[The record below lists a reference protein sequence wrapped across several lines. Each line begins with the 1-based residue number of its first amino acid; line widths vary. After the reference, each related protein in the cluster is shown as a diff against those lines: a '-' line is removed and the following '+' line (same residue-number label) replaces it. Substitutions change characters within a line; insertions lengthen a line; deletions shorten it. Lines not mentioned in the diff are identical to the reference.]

1 MQKIIIVEDDQ
12 FLREELE
19 NIYHKAGYEV
29 CCVTDF
35 PETGAV
41 CEAEHPDLLVLDL
54 GLPGISGFALCKEI
68 RKKGSLPILV
78 LTSRDKMQ
86 DELKALE
93 LGADEY
99 LTKPCHK
106 DRLLARTENLLKR
119 AMGNAHLLDGDDF
132 LFDTRTYTV
141 CQGKDACHIPENQG
155 KILKILLEYAG
166 TEVKK
171 ECISKVLWGTTEYI
185 DENALQVNVT
195 RLKKTLKALEMVSLS
210 DKLKNRPPELSG
222 GQRQRVAI
230 ARAIV
235 NSPKIILAD
244 EPTGNLD
251 SHSEV
256 EIMNIFKELNRR
268 GVTIVMVTHEP
279 EIAANSRR
287 VITVKDG
294 MVIGDKETEK
304 RGE

>member
-1 MQKIIIVEDDQ
+1 MQKIMIVEDDE

-171 ECISKVLWGTTEYI
+171 ECISKGTFSSWHFE
-185 DENALQVNVT
+185 A
-195 RLKKTLKALEMVSLS
+195 
-210 DKLKNRPPELSG
+210 
-222 GQRQRVAI
+222 
-230 ARAIV
+230 
-235 NSPKIILAD
+235 
-244 EPTGNLD
+244 
-251 SHSEV
+251 
-256 EIMNIFKELNRR
+256 
-268 GVTIVMVTHEP
+268 
-279 EIAANSRR
+279 
-287 VITVKDG
+287 
-294 MVIGDKETEK
+294 
-304 RGE
+304 

>member
-119 AMGNAHLLDGDDF
+119 AMDIYWMETIFF
-132 LFDTRTYTV
+132 L
-141 CQGKDACHIPENQG
+141 IPEPIRSVRG
-155 KILKILLEYAG
+155 RMPVIFRKI
-166 TEVKK
+166 
-171 ECISKVLWGTTEYI
+171 
-185 DENALQVNVT
+185 
-195 RLKKTLKALEMVSLS
+195 
-210 DKLKNRPPELSG
+210 
-222 GQRQRVAI
+222 
-230 ARAIV
+230 
-235 NSPKIILAD
+235 
-244 EPTGNLD
+244 
-251 SHSEV
+251 
-256 EIMNIFKELNRR
+256 R
-268 GVTIVMVTHEP
+268 G
-279 EIAANSRR
+279 RF
-287 VITVKDG
+287 
-294 MVIGDKETEK
+294 
-304 RGE
+304 

>member
-1 MQKIIIVEDDQ
+1 MSDRNSLYNRSYKDKQSQDFEIYSEKTAGVEDRHAKIMIVEDDE

-68 RKKGSLPILV
+68 RKKGSFPILV

-132 LFDTRTYTV
+132 LL
-141 CQGKDACHIPENQG
+141 IPEPIRSVRERCLSYSGKSG

-171 ECISKVLWGTTEYI
+171 
-185 DENALQVNVT
+185 NAFQRYCGEQPN
-195 RLKKTLKALEMVSLS
+195 TLMKM
-210 DKLKNRPPELSG
+210 R
-222 GQRQRVAI
+222 
-230 ARAIV
+230 
-235 NSPKIILAD
+235 
-244 EPTGNLD
+244 
-251 SHSEV
+251 
-256 EIMNIFKELNRR
+256 FKS
-268 GVTIVMVTHEP
+268 M
-279 EIAANSRR
+279 
-287 VITVKDG
+287 
-294 MVIGDKETEK
+294 
-304 RGE
+304 

>member
-1 MQKIIIVEDDQ
+1 MQKIMIVEDDE

-171 ECISKVLWGTTEYI
+171 ECSSKVLWGTTEYI

-195 RLKKTLKALEMVSLS
+195 RLKKTLKALGLE
-210 DKLKNRPPELSG
+210 NRIET
-222 GQRQRVAI
+222 I
-230 ARAIV
+230 
-235 NSPKIILAD
+235 
-244 EPTGNLD
+244 
-251 SHSEV
+251 
-256 EIMNIFKELNRR
+256 R
-268 GVTIVMVTHEP
+268 G
-279 EIAANSRR
+279 RGYR
-287 VITVKDG
+287 W
-294 MVIGDKETEK
+294 K
-304 RGE
+304 REQ

>member
-1 MQKIIIVEDDQ
+1 MQKIMIVEDDE

-141 CQGKDACHIPENQG
+141 CQGK
-155 KILKILLEYAG
+155 EYAG

-195 RLKKTLKALEMVSLS
+195 RLKKTLKALGLE
-210 DKLKNRPPELSG
+210 NRIET
-222 GQRQRVAI
+222 I
-230 ARAIV
+230 
-235 NSPKIILAD
+235 
-244 EPTGNLD
+244 
-251 SHSEV
+251 
-256 EIMNIFKELNRR
+256 R
-268 GVTIVMVTHEP
+268 G
-279 EIAANSRR
+279 RGYR
-287 VITVKDG
+287 W
-294 MVIGDKETEK
+294 K
-304 RGE
+304 REQ

>member
-195 RLKKTLKALEMVSLS
+195 RLKKTLKALGLENRIETIRGRGYRWKRYQTNLERDQRRKNMVCDPYVYRTGIAILS
-210 DKLKNRPPELSG
+210 VAVGDGAVQSSGRTGSQLSCNHFFVCGNLERKERAEKERAVSYISG
-222 GQRQRVAI
+222 G
-230 ARAIV
+230 
-235 NSPKIILAD
+235 
-244 EPTGNLD
+244 
-251 SHSEV
+251 SE
-256 EIMNIFKELNRR
+256 
-268 GVTIVMVTHEP
+268 
-279 EIAANSRR
+279 
-287 VITVKDG
+287 
-294 MVIGDKETEK
+294 
-304 RGE
+304 

>member
-1 MQKIIIVEDDQ
+1 MQKIMIVEDDE

-106 DRLLARTENLLKR
+106 DRLLAR
-119 AMGNAHLLDGDDF
+119 DDF

-195 RLKKTLKALEMVSLS
+195 RLKKTLKALGLE
-210 DKLKNRPPELSG
+210 NRIET
-222 GQRQRVAI
+222 I
-230 ARAIV
+230 
-235 NSPKIILAD
+235 
-244 EPTGNLD
+244 
-251 SHSEV
+251 
-256 EIMNIFKELNRR
+256 R
-268 GVTIVMVTHEP
+268 G
-279 EIAANSRR
+279 RGYR
-287 VITVKDG
+287 W
-294 MVIGDKETEK
+294 K
-304 RGE
+304 REQ

>member
-106 DRLLARTENLLKR
+106 DLSLI
-119 AMGNAHLLDGDDF
+119 
-132 LFDTRTYTV
+132 
-141 CQGKDACHIPENQG
+141 HI
-155 KILKILLEYAG
+155 
-166 TEVKK
+166 
-171 ECISKVLWGTTEYI
+171 
-185 DENALQVNVT
+185 
-195 RLKKTLKALEMVSLS
+195 
-210 DKLKNRPPELSG
+210 
-222 GQRQRVAI
+222 
-230 ARAIV
+230 
-235 NSPKIILAD
+235 
-244 EPTGNLD
+244 
-251 SHSEV
+251 
-256 EIMNIFKELNRR
+256 
-268 GVTIVMVTHEP
+268 
-279 EIAANSRR
+279 
-287 VITVKDG
+287 
-294 MVIGDKETEK
+294 
-304 RGE
+304 

>member
-35 PETGAV
+35 PEMGAV

-155 KILKILLEYAG
+155 KI
-166 TEVKK
+166 
-171 ECISKVLWGTTEYI
+171 
-185 DENALQVNVT
+185 
-195 RLKKTLKALEMVSLS
+195 
-210 DKLKNRPPELSG
+210 
-222 GQRQRVAI
+222 
-230 ARAIV
+230 
-235 NSPKIILAD
+235 
-244 EPTGNLD
+244 
-251 SHSEV
+251 
-256 EIMNIFKELNRR
+256 
-268 GVTIVMVTHEP
+268 
-279 EIAANSRR
+279 
-287 VITVKDG
+287 
-294 MVIGDKETEK
+294 
-304 RGE
+304 

>member
-1 MQKIIIVEDDQ
+1 MQKIMIVEDDE

-141 CQGKDACHIPENQG
+141 CQGKDACHIPECDKAEKDIKSAWSGESDRNNPWQRISVEERAVIWNISDESG
-155 KILKILLEYAG
+155 ARS
-166 TEVKK
+166 KK
-171 ECISKVLWGTTEYI
+171 
-185 DENALQVNVT
+185 
-195 RLKKTLKALEMVSLS
+195 KKYGL
-210 DKLKNRPPELSG
+210 
-222 GQRQRVAI
+222 
-230 ARAIV
+230 
-235 NSPKIILAD
+235 
-244 EPTGNLD
+244 
-251 SHSEV
+251 
-256 EIMNIFKELNRR
+256 
-268 GVTIVMVTHEP
+268 
-279 EIAANSRR
+279 
-287 VITVKDG
+287 
-294 MVIGDKETEK
+294 
-304 RGE
+304 

>member
-1 MQKIIIVEDDQ
+1 MLCNG
-12 FLREELE
+12 FSR
-19 NIYHKAGYEV
+19 NR
-29 CCVTDF
+29 C
-35 PETGAV
+35 V

-195 RLKKTLKALEMVSLS
+195 RLKKTLKALGLE
-210 DKLKNRPPELSG
+210 NRIET
-222 GQRQRVAI
+222 I
-230 ARAIV
+230 
-235 NSPKIILAD
+235 
-244 EPTGNLD
+244 
-251 SHSEV
+251 
-256 EIMNIFKELNRR
+256 R
-268 GVTIVMVTHEP
+268 G
-279 EIAANSRR
+279 RGYR
-287 VITVKDG
+287 W
-294 MVIGDKETEK
+294 K
-304 RGE
+304 REQ

>member
-1 MQKIIIVEDDQ
+1 MQKIMIVEDDE

-86 DELKALE
+86 DELK
-93 LGADEY
+93 
-99 LTKPCHK
+99 
-106 DRLLARTENLLKR
+106 
-119 AMGNAHLLDGDDF
+119 GDDF

-195 RLKKTLKALEMVSLS
+195 RLKKTLKALGLE
-210 DKLKNRPPELSG
+210 NRIET
-222 GQRQRVAI
+222 I
-230 ARAIV
+230 
-235 NSPKIILAD
+235 
-244 EPTGNLD
+244 
-251 SHSEV
+251 
-256 EIMNIFKELNRR
+256 R
-268 GVTIVMVTHEP
+268 G
-279 EIAANSRR
+279 RGYR
-287 VITVKDG
+287 W
-294 MVIGDKETEK
+294 K
-304 RGE
+304 REQ

>member
-1 MQKIIIVEDDQ
+1 MSDRNSLYNRSHKDKQSQDFEIYSEKTAGVEDRHAKIMIVEDDE

-68 RKKGSLPILV
+68 RKKGSFPILV

-171 ECISKVLWGTTEYI
+171 S
-185 DENALQVNVT
+185 AF
-195 RLKKTLKALEMVSLS
+195 
-210 DKLKNRPPELSG
+210 
-222 GQRQRVAI
+222 QRYCGEQP
-230 ARAIV
+230 
-235 NSPKIILAD
+235 NIL
-244 EPTGNLD
+244 
-251 SHSEV
+251 
-256 EIMNIFKELNRR
+256 MKMRFKS
-268 GVTIVMVTHEP
+268 M
-279 EIAANSRR
+279 
-287 VITVKDG
+287 
-294 MVIGDKETEK
+294 
-304 RGE
+304 

>member
-1 MQKIIIVEDDQ
+1 M
-12 FLREELE
+12 
-19 NIYHKAGYEV
+19 
-29 CCVTDF
+29 
-35 PETGAV
+35 
-41 CEAEHPDLLVLDL
+41 LDL

-155 KILKILLEYAG
+155 KILK
-166 TEVKK
+166 
-171 ECISKVLWGTTEYI
+171 
-185 DENALQVNVT
+185 
-195 RLKKTLKALEMVSLS
+195 
-210 DKLKNRPPELSG
+210 
-222 GQRQRVAI
+222 
-230 ARAIV
+230 
-235 NSPKIILAD
+235 NSFGICR
-244 EPTGNLD
+244 N
-251 SHSEV
+251 
-256 EIMNIFKELNRR
+256 
-268 GVTIVMVTHEP
+268 
-279 EIAANSRR
+279 
-287 VITVKDG
+287 
-294 MVIGDKETEK
+294 
-304 RGE
+304 RGEKKNAFQRYCGEQPNTLMKMRFKSM

>member
-1 MQKIIIVEDDQ
+1 MQKIMIVEDDE

-119 AMGNAHLLDGDDF
+119 AMG
-132 LFDTRTYTV
+132 
-141 CQGKDACHIPENQG
+141 KDACHIPENQG

-195 RLKKTLKALEMVSLS
+195 RLKKTLKALGLE
-210 DKLKNRPPELSG
+210 NRIET
-222 GQRQRVAI
+222 I
-230 ARAIV
+230 
-235 NSPKIILAD
+235 
-244 EPTGNLD
+244 
-251 SHSEV
+251 
-256 EIMNIFKELNRR
+256 R
-268 GVTIVMVTHEP
+268 G
-279 EIAANSRR
+279 RGYR
-287 VITVKDG
+287 W
-294 MVIGDKETEK
+294 K
-304 RGE
+304 REQ

>member
-1 MQKIIIVEDDQ
+1 MQKIMIVEDDE

-41 CEAEHPDLLVLDL
+41 CEAEHRDLLVLDL

-155 KILKILLEYAG
+155 KIAFFGGVQNCRFKG
-166 TEVKK
+166 
-171 ECISKVLWGTTEYI
+171 
-185 DENALQVNVT
+185 
-195 RLKKTLKALEMVSLS
+195 MVFPG
-210 DKLKNRPPELSG
+210 DKLKLET
-222 GQRQRVAI
+222 
-230 ARAIV
+230 
-235 NSPKIILAD
+235 KIIKRKGPVGVGEAVASVN
-244 EPTGNLD
+244 GNVVASAQLT
-251 SHSEV
+251 
-256 EIMNIFKELNRR
+256 F
-268 GVTIVMVTHEP
+268 MV
-279 EIAANSRR
+279 
-287 VITVKDG
+287 
-294 MVIGDKETEK
+294 
-304 RGE
+304 GE

>member
-93 LGADEY
+93 LGAD
-99 LTKPCHK
+99 
-106 DRLLARTENLLKR
+106 
-119 AMGNAHLLDGDDF
+119 AHLLDGGDF

-195 RLKKTLKALEMVSLS
+195 RLKKTLKALGLE
-210 DKLKNRPPELSG
+210 NRIET
-222 GQRQRVAI
+222 I
-230 ARAIV
+230 
-235 NSPKIILAD
+235 
-244 EPTGNLD
+244 
-251 SHSEV
+251 
-256 EIMNIFKELNRR
+256 R
-268 GVTIVMVTHEP
+268 G
-279 EIAANSRR
+279 RGYR
-287 VITVKDG
+287 W
-294 MVIGDKETEK
+294 K
-304 RGE
+304 REQ